1 MRVEPI
7 TLRGSV
13 VRLEPLTLDHVEA
26 LARVG
31 LEPGLWR
38 WQPTPILTADDMR
51 RYVVT
56 ALDQLS
62 RGISLPFVIVEQA
75 TNQVIGC
82 TRYMEIT
89 PEHRRLEIGYTW
101 VASAWQRTGANTDAK
116 LLLLT
121 HAFETLGAIRVVLK
135 TETTNAQSRA
145 AIARLGATQ
154 EGVFRQHLIA
164 DSGRRRDMVY
174 YAILDSE
181 WPAAKEQL
189 LGRAAAV
196 RQSATASTPASS
208 ASRPPEGSSGRPPT
222 RDATAGPA
230 PSDLGSTRTSH

>member
-1 MRVEPI
+1 
-7 TLRGSV
+7 LRGSI
-13 VRLEPLTLDHVEA
+13 VRLEPLTPDHVEV

-31 LEPGLWR
+31 LEPELWR
-38 WQPTPILTADDMR
+38 WQPTLILTLDDMR
-51 RYVVT
+51 RYVMT
-56 ALDQLS
+56 ALDQLR
-62 RGISLPFVIVEQA
+62 RGVSLPFVIVEQA
-75 TNQVIGC
+75 TNEVIGS

-101 VASAWQRTGANTDAK
+101 VAPAWQRTGANTDAK

-145 AIARLGATQ
+145 AISRLGAVQ

-174 YAILDSE
+174 YAILDTE
-181 WPAAKEQL
+181 WPAAKERL
-189 LGRAAAV
+189 LGHAARVQAE
-196 RQSATASTPASS
+196 ATASTPASS
-208 ASRPPEGSSGRPPT
+208 ASRPLEGSSGRAPT
-222 RDATAGPA
+222 RGATAEAA
-230 PSDLGSTRTSH
+230 PIDPGSTGTTR